1 VEKRNLQQNKESAEN
16 VTDEGNPAQFDGD
29 GESLTVDESRESAA
43 NEDGA
48 AAADGGDTGNGTGVA
63 PPEEFA
69 EEALGSGAQ
78 KSATKLEHSI
88 ARMREEGGRAGSRSR
103 RGSSR
108 SRGVSRGH
116 ASAGGRIWS
125 GTADPGTGGAGVNVD
140 AHNPADL
147 LTNEPAAADSDVSD
161 LADIVSRQ
169 WLPIVA
175 IVLVCTLLGA
185 LTLSQLTPL
194 YKARAELVIE
204 AQRPALPALEAVLPA
219 LGTDEQSILT
229 ESAVLRS
236 GLLLGSVVD
245 QLNLADDP
253 EFNRALRSPGLLD
266 RLLSSDQPGPQASAS
281 ETQRERVINSLA
293 NRLDVAEIPD
303 SRVIRVAVTSESPDK
318 AAEITN
324 ALVAEY
330 LESRRTAKFD
340 ASSETNSWLETRIS
354 ELQAKLLASEARA
367 EAFRSDA
374 ELLEAGGTTLLSQQL
389 ATLNGHLIDA
399 QTATQAARAELTEV
413 ADAIDGQDGA
423 SLYASE
429 QLMDSPLIREL
440 RREQVALEREIAE
453 LSSEYGPAHPRM
465 VQLRADA
472 ADLQNQIANEIQEI
486 QQGLRNAVRVAE
498 AREQGLQRQ
507 VNELKVRLSQA
518 NEDEIQLRALE
529 REAQANR
536 ELLEVLLARQKEL
549 GAPDQLQ
556 TGQPDARVISYA
568 AVPAEPSF
576 PQMGISMAAIFIVS
590 ALLALVVAFVRE
602 VRRQGFTTLEQLEAT
617 IKLTA
622 LGFIPLVSSR
632 RQQPQMLD
640 SVVKEPGR
648 PFALAMS
655 TLNWQ
660 LDETLPSDSGVI
672 LMTSAVPGEGKT
684 TMAVGIARTK
694 AMKGQKTL
702 LIDADLRDPSVHGVL
717 GLKQKP
723 GLRDVI
729 EGSAELADV
738 IQTDEA
744 SSLEVLAA
752 GAGSSDALGVV
763 ESPKLDEILAELVER
778 YDYIIVDSPPVASAP
793 DACALSKLAD
803 TTVMTVRWSNT
814 PVNTV
819 KYALRILER
828 NGGHVAGTVL
838 NMVESSKS
846 LSRNK
851 GYFSYYGDYGTSKAG

>member
-1 VEKRNLQQNKESAEN
+1 MEKRNLQQNKESAEN

-29 GESLTVDESRESAA
+29 GESLTVDKGRETAA
-43 NEDGA
+43 NEEGSAAEYEGQSGNDDGA
-48 AAADGGDTGNGTGVA
+48 DAAEPDERAQ
-63 PPEEFA
+63 
-69 EEALGSGAQ
+69 EALNSGAE
-78 KSATKLEHSI
+78 KSVTKLEHSI
-88 ARMREEGGRAGSRSR
+88 SRMREEGGRAGARAR

-108 SRGVSRGH
+108 SRG
-116 ASAGGRIWS
+116 ASAGSRIWS
-125 GTADPGTGGAGVNVD
+125 GTAEPGARRAGVNFD
-140 AHNPADL
+140 AQNAADL
-147 LTNEPAAADSDVSD
+147 IANEPAAGDNDVSD

-175 IVLVCTLLGA
+175 IILVSTVLGA
-185 LTLSQLTPL
+185 ITLSQLTPL

-236 GLLLGSVVD
+236 GVLLGSVVD
-245 QLNLADDP
+245 QMNLVDDP
-253 EFNRALRSPGLLD
+253 EFNGALKSPGLFD
-266 RLLSSDQPGPQASAS
+266 RLLSSDAPGSQATAS
-281 ETQRERVINSLA
+281 ETRRERVINSLA
-293 NRLDVAEIPD
+293 KRLDVAEIPD

-367 EAFRSDA
+367 ESFRSDA

-413 ADAIDGQDGA
+413 ADAIDGKDGA

-472 ADLQNQIANEIQEI
+472 ADLQNQIVNEIQEI
-486 QQGLRNAVRVAE
+486 EQGLRNAVRVAE
-498 AREQGLQRQ
+498 AREKGLERQ
-507 VNELKVRLSQA
+507 VDELKVRLSQA

-529 REAQANR
+529 REAQANG

-549 GAPDQLQ
+549 GTPDQLQ
-556 TGQPDARVISYA
+556 AGQPDARVISYA

-576 PQMGISMAAIFIVS
+576 PQMGISMAAIIIVS
-590 ALLALVVAFVRE
+590 TLLALVVAFVRE
-602 VRRQGFTTLEQLEAT
+602 VRRQGFTTLEQLEAAN
-617 IKLTA
+617 KLTA

-632 RQQPQMLD
+632 RLQSEMLD
-640 SVVKEPGR
+640 SIVKEPGR

-660 LDETLPSDSGVI
+660 LDEAAPSDSGVI
-672 LMTSAVPGEGKT
+672 LMTSSVPGEGKT
-684 TMAVGIARTK
+684 TTAIGIARTK

-702 LIDADLRDPSVHGVL
+702 LIDADMRDPSVHTML
-717 GLKQKP
+717 GLEQTP
-723 GLRDVI
+723 GLHDLIDGR
-729 EGSAELADV
+729 AELADV
-738 IQTDEA
+738 IQTDSDSSLDVLPAGEA
-744 SSLEVLAA
+744 SA
-752 GAGSSDALGVV
+752 GALSFV
-763 ESPKLDEILAELVER
+763 ESPKLDDILEELVER
-778 YDYIIVDSPPVASAP
+778 YDCIIVDSPPVASAP

-803 TTVMTVRWSNT
+803 TTVMTVRWSDT

-819 KYALRILER
+819 KYALRLLER
-828 NGGHVAGTVL
+828 NGGHVTGTVL
-838 NMVESSKS
+838 NMVEASKS
-846 LSRNK
+846 LTRNK
-851 GYFSYYGDYGTSKAG
+851 GYFGYYGDYGTSKAG